1 MSLYK
6 AAALPLTDDAQQV
19 FPGTV
24 AMDVLAFGRF
34 ASTGTTAP
42 AVIELSPLWP
52 RFLLSVS
59 YAGLSVFPINSSIV
73 FAICHALL
81 FLHGGLDL
89 LMYFSATSNR
99 MSASRTVTCCL

>member
-6 AAALPLTDDAQQV
+6 AAALPLTDDARQL

-52 RFLLSVS
+52 RFLLSAS
-59 YAGLSVFPINSSIV
+59 YADQFKHSVCHLSRP
-73 FAICHALL
+73 L
-81 FLHGGLDL
+81 
-89 LMYFSATSNR
+89 
-99 MSASRTVTCCL
+99 MSARWS